1 MTNKAMKKR
10 HWDRISELTKHPI
23 DIESDD
29 LKLRNIMEGNLLKFK
44 EEIEVIKMIAILI
57 RIKIKIIFFVFFYK
71 RISVYQP
78 LRRKI

>member
-1 MTNKAMKKR
+1 MKKR

-44 EEIEVIKMIAILI
+44 EEIEVIKMIAFLI
-57 RIKIKIIFFVFFYK
+57 RIEIKIILFVFYQ

-78 LRRKI
+78 LRKKI

>member
-1 MTNKAMKKR
+1 MKKR

-44 EEIEVIKMIAILI
+44 EEIEVIKMIAFLI
-57 RIKIKIIFFVFFYK
+57 RIKIKIIFFVFFTKGYLY
-71 RISVYQP
+71 IS
-78 LRRKI
+78 R

>member
-44 EEIEVIKMIAILI
+44 EEIEVIKN
-57 RIKIKIIFFVFFYK
+57 KSVFNQNKY
-71 RISVYQP
+71 
-78 LRRKI
+78 

>member
-10 HWDRISELTKHPI
+10 HWDRISDLTKHPI

-44 EEIEVIKMIAILI
+44 EEIEVRSLLI
-57 RIKIKIIFFVFFYK
+57 DFVFKMGLYLIFNQ
-71 RISVYQP
+71 RIFAYQ
-78 LRRKI
+78 L

>member
-10 HWDRISELTKHPI
+10 HWDRISDLTKHPI

-44 EEIEVIKMIAILI
+44 EEIEVRSLFID
-57 RIKIKIIFFVFFYK
+57 FVF
-71 RISVYQP
+71 
-78 LRRKI
+78 KIGL

>member
-10 HWDRISELTKHPI
+10 HWDRISDLTKHPI

-44 EEIEVIKMIAILI
+44 EEIEVRSLVIDLI
-57 RIKIKIIFFVFFYK
+57 FKIGLYFIFNYRIFA
-71 RISVYQP
+71 YQ
-78 LRRKI
+78 L